1 MGVVHCS
8 RHCVFYH
15 LPVYFMLQFIRRSR
29 GELRSFICP
38 LFLCAFFCSVPPPH
52 IYLLSFVIS
61 SYQRF
66 AFFCAAH
73 HAIFTAILLERHLI
87 FPSSFSPIL
96 CLLRFIQLA
105 SFLCSGEKCFY
116 YFLHISP

>member
-87 FPSSFSPIL
+87 FPFSFSPHSLSSSFYPISIFSVFWRKM
-96 CLLRFIQLA
+96 LLLF
-105 SFLCSGEKCFY
+105 STY
-116 YFLHISP
+116 